1 MQTKYIDVHSHLY
14 FKDFDEDR
22 EVVLERMRANGVATL
37 TVGVDLKAS
46 KEALAFDKQHPDISL
61 GVTVGQHPTNT
72 EPFEKDAFD
81 ALIAQNKDRVKAM
94 GECGLDYFRRDSN
107 SAQEK
112 ERQKALFV
120 AQIEL
125 AVKHGLPLMLHIR
138 NSQGEIDAHKDAF
151 EILKPYKEKHSELH
165 LHLHFFT
172 APKEVV
178 EMFLPL
184 GATFGIPGVVTFAKE
199 VQESVKN
206 IPADRLML
214 ESDAPY
220 AAPVP
225 HRGKRNEPVFIIDTL
240 KHIAKIKKT
249 DSETLTDIILNNS
262 TKFFGLKI

>member
-22 EVVLERMRANGVATL
+22 EAVLERMRENGVATL
-37 TVGVDLKAS
+37 TVGVDLKTS

-72 EPFEKDAFD
+72 EPFEKDAFE
-81 ALIAQNKDRVKAM
+81 AQVAQNKDRVKAI
-94 GECGLDYFRRDSN
+94 GECGLDYFRRD
-107 SAQEK
+107 AQDEGEK
-112 ERQKALFV
+112 KRQQALFK

-125 AVKHGLPLMLHIR
+125 AVAFCLPLMLHIR
-138 NSQGEIDAHKDAF
+138 SAQGTIDAYKDAF
-151 EILKPYKEKHSELH
+151 EILKPYKEKHPELH

-184 GATFGIPGVVTFAKE
+184 GAIFGIPGVVTFAKE

-206 IPADRLML
+206 IPEDRLML

-225 HRGKRNEPVFIIDTL
+225 HRGKRNEPTFVIDTARKIADLRKEDFETVQRQMLENAKRVFIL
-240 KHIAKIKKT
+240 
-249 DSETLTDIILNNS
+249 
-262 TKFFGLKI
+262 